1 MFVTPRP
8 DNNRCLWAALGS
20 AVINNAEMDAD
31 NFDQLNADQK
41 LCQYERQITTVYIA
55 WVFAGFQGQ
64 PTSTTQTLQRCNVFT
79 ALKNVNPATYGTTV
93 TSDNDGRH

>member
-1 MFVTPRP
+1 M
-8 DNNRCLWAALGS
+8 AALGS

-31 NFDQLNADQK
+31 NFDLLNADQK

-64 PTSTTQTLQRCNVFT
+64 S
-79 ALKNVNPATYGTTV
+79 TV
-93 TSDNDGRH
+93 TSNNDGRH